1 MKIKYENK
9 AISFLFILVLSLTTL
24 SCNKNQE
31 SDKQNTQSGVT
42 KSATESGSTIN
53 STADLTKTFN
63 WKMVTTWPP
72 NFPVFQE
79 GVDRFVN
86 DVKIMSGGRLN
97 IKVYAGGEL
106 VPPLQ
111 TFDAVSQGTV
121 ELGHGAA
128 YYWAGKIPAGVF
140 FASVPFGLNAQSMTS
155 WLYGAGGLELWR
167 ELYKEYGLVPYPMGN
182 TGVQMGGWFNKKI
195 DSLADIKGLKMRIP
209 GLGGKVLAKA
219 GGVPV
224 LLAGGE
230 IYTALERGT
239 IDATEWVGPF
249 HDERLGLNRAAKY
262 YYYPGWHEP
271 GTELEM
277 IMNQNAYDQ
286 LPEDLQKIVENA
298 ARANSMWMSAQFEAL
313 NIKALDMLQD
323 KNITMLKFPD
333 DVIREL
339 RKLSEQVYEEQAA
352 KDPKFKKIYDAFNDY
367 RVKALEWSK
376 LSEIAYQEALMLPNT
391 SVEP

>member
-1 MKIKYENK
+1 MDKKMFPLLI
-9 AISFLFILVLSLTTL
+9 ALLLSLTSI
-24 SCNKNQE
+24 SCDKSPEGNKQD
-31 SDKQNTQSGVT
+31 SQP
-42 KSATESGSTIN
+42 SAQ
-53 STADLTKTFN
+53 APAAQTFN

-79 GVDRFVN
+79 GVDRFAN
-86 DVKIMSGGRLN
+86 DVKIMSGGRLD

-121 ELGHGAA
+121 EIGHGAA

-140 FASVPFGLNAQSMTS
+140 FTSVPFGLNAQSMTS
-155 WLYGAGGLELWR
+155 WLYGAGGLELWQD
-167 ELYKEYGLVPYPMGN
+167 LYKDYGLVPFPMGN
-182 TGVQMGGWFNKKI
+182 TGVQMGGWFNKRI
-195 DSLADIKGLKMRIP
+195 NSLKDIKGLKMRMP

-239 IDATEWVGPF
+239 IDATEWVGPY

-271 GTELEM
+271 GSELE
-277 IMNQNAYDQ
+277 ILVNKKAYDS
-286 LPEDLQKIVENA
+286 LPADLQKIVETS
-298 ARANSMWMSAQFEAL
+298 ARANSLWMTAQFEAL
-313 NIKALDMLQD
+313 NIKSLNVLQD
-323 KNITMLKFPD
+323 KNVTTLKFPD

-339 RKLSEQVYEEQAA
+339 RKLSDEVYEEQAA
-352 KDPKFKKIYDAFNDY
+352 KDPQFKKIYDAFNDY
-367 RVKALEWSK
+367 RTKSQAWNK
-376 LSEIAYQEALMLPNT
+376 ISEAAYQEALNLK
-391 SVEP
+391 

>member
-1 MKIKYENK
+1 MNKI
-9 AISFLFILVLSLTTL
+9 ISFISILLLSLMSL
-24 SCNKNQE
+24 SCDQSQQGNKQ
-31 SDKQNTQSGVT
+31 
-42 KSATESGSTIN
+42 
-53 STADLTKTFN
+53 STALSNTPATAAKDKVYN

-79 GVDRFVN
+79 GVDRFAN
-86 DVKIMSGGRLN
+86 DVKIMSSGRLN

-106 VPPLQ
+106 VPALQ

-140 FASVPFGLNAQSMTS
+140 FTSVPFGLNAQSMTS
-155 WLYGAGGLELWR
+155 WLYGAGGLELWQD
-167 ELYKEYGLVPYPMGN
+167 LYKEYGLIPFPMGN

-195 DSLADIKGLKMRIP
+195 NSLADIKGLKMRMP

-271 GTELEM
+271 GSELELL
-277 IMNQNAYDQ
+277 MNQKAYDQ
-286 LPEDLQKIVENA
+286 LPADLQKIIETA
-298 ARANSMWMSAQFEAL
+298 ARANSLWMSAQFEAL
-313 NIKALDMLQD
+313 NIKSLNVLQD
-323 KNITMLKFPD
+323 KNVMTIKFPD

-339 RKLSEQVYEEQAA
+339 HKLSDEVYKEQAA
-352 KDPKFKKIYDAFNDY
+352 KDPKFRKIYEAFNDY
-367 RVKALEWSK
+367 RVKALEWNK
-376 LSEIAYQEALMLPNT
+376 LSETAYAEALMLK
-391 SVEP
+391 

>member
-1 MKIKYENK
+1 MDKRIFQY
-9 AISFLFILVLSLTTL
+9 LTILVLAVISI
-24 SCNKNQE
+24 SCSKNQDGNT
-31 SDKQNTQSGVT
+31 SNQNSSMPIVETY
-42 KSATESGSTIN
+42 
-53 STADLTKTFN
+53 N

-72 NFPVFQE
+72 NFPVFQQ
-79 GVDRFVN
+79 GVDRFAE

-97 IKVYAGGEL
+97 IKVFAGGEL

-121 ELGHGAA
+121 EIGHGAA

-140 FASVPFGLNAQSMTS
+140 FTSVPFGLNAQSMTS
-155 WLYGAGGLELWR
+155 WLYGAGGLELWQ

-195 DSLADIKGLKMRIP
+195 GSLADIKGLKMRMP

-271 GTELEM
+271 GSELELL
-277 IMNQNAYDQ
+277 INQKALNK
-286 LPEDLQKIVENA
+286 LPADLQKIIENA
-298 ARANSMWMSAQFEAL
+298 ARANSLWMSAQFEAL
-313 NIKALDMLQD
+313 NIKSLKVLQD
-323 KNITMLKFPD
+323 KNVNILQFPD
-333 DVIREL
+333 DVISEL
-339 RKLSEQVYEEQAA
+339 HKLSNEVYAEQAT
-352 KDPKFKKIYDAFNDY
+352 KDPKFKKIYDSFNDY

-376 LSEIAYQEALMLPNT
+376 LSETAYANALL
-391 SVEP
+391 VK

>member
-1 MKIKYENK
+1 MDNAHVNK
-9 AISFLFILVLSLTTL
+9 ATSVNRATSFLFILVLSLATL

-31 SDKQNTQSGVT
+31 SDEQNTQPTVT
-42 KSATESGSTIN
+42 TSAAESDSTRV
-53 STADLTKTFN
+53 FN

-79 GVDRFVN
+79 GVERFAN

-97 IKVYAGGEL
+97 IKVFAGGEL

-140 FASVPFGLNAQSMTS
+140 FSSVPFGLNAQSMTS

-167 ELYKEYGLVPYPMGN
+167 ALYKEYGLVPYPMGN

-195 DSLADIKGLKMRIP
+195 ESLADIKGLKMRIP

-249 HDERLGLNRAAKY
+249 HDMRLGLNRAAKF

-271 GTELEM
+271 GSELEM
-277 IMNQNAYDQ
+277 IMNQKAYDQ
-286 LPEDLQKIVENA
+286 LPEDLRKIVENA

-313 NIKALDMLQD
+313 NVKALNLLQD
-323 KNITMLKFPD
+323 KNITLLKFPD

-367 RVKALEWSK
+367 RIKALEWSK
-376 LSEIAYQEALMLPNT
+376 LSEAAYQEALMLR
-391 SVEP
+391 

>member
-1 MKIKYENK
+1 MNRI
-9 AISFLFILVLSLTTL
+9 ISFSITLLLSLATL
-24 SCNKNQE
+24 SCNQSQE
-31 SDKQNTQSGVT
+31 GNKQNAAAASTE
-42 KSATESGSTIN
+42 KAMPSA
-53 STADLTKTFN
+53 KQVFN

-79 GVDRFVN
+79 GVDRFAN

-97 IKVYAGGEL
+97 ISVYAGGEL
-106 VPPLQ
+106 VPALQ

-140 FASVPFGLNAQSMTS
+140 FTSVPFGLNAQNMTS
-155 WLYGAGGLELWR
+155 WLYGAGGLELWQ
-167 ELYKEYGLVPYPMGN
+167 ELYKDYGLVPFPMGN

-195 DSLADIKGLKMRIP
+195 DSLADIKGLKMRMP

-249 HDERLGLNRAAKY
+249 HDERLGLNRAAKF

-271 GTELEM
+271 GSELELL
-277 IMNQNAYDQ
+277 INQEAYNQ
-286 LPEDLQKIVENA
+286 LPEDLQKIIETA

-313 NIKALDMLQD
+313 NIKSLNVLQD
-323 KNITMLKFPD
+323 KNVTILKFPD

-339 RKLSEQVYEEQAA
+339 RQLSEEVYKEQAA
-352 KDPKFKKIYDAFNDY
+352 KDPKFKKIYAAFNDY

-376 LSEIAYQEALMLPNT
+376 LSEIAYQEALMLK
-391 SVEP
+391 